1 MHVHDCIHLA
11 ACICVHVCA
20 CVCVYVCVCTF
31 CNTPPPPPSI
41 EVGLASFG
49 PSNIEKLPTPM
60 SLPLIQECYNTSES
74 YICTEEKKEWLG
86 ELTMTSAT

>member
-1 MHVHDCIHLA
+1 MR
-11 ACICVHVCA
+11 ACMCM
-20 CVCVYVCVCTF
+20 CVCVYVCVHF
-31 CNTPPPPPSI
+31 AIPPPPPPII